1 MGRRLSL
8 ALSRAGS
15 LVLSWKRREELSGRW
30 RASEALRGLN
40 EAVCPLDN
48 IKTNVFGPASDR
60 ISFGILHS
68 REKTLSGLC
77 AGDYIVVI

>member
-48 IKTNVFGPASDR
+48 T
-60 ISFGILHS
+60 S
-68 REKTLSGLC
+68 RPMYLDQQVTGYRS
-77 AGDYIVVI
+77 AY